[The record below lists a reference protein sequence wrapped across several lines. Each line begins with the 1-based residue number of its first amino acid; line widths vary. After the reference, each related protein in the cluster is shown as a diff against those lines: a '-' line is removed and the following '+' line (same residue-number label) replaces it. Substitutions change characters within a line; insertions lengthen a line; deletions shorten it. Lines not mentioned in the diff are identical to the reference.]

1 MCLERISEE
10 AVVEDLIV
18 RIEEEVVVVMII
30 DVAIIESKKEYC
42 CLFLMFEWSIF
53 RFVYE
58 HKTSIKRGRKG
69 KD

>member
-30 DVAIIESKKEYC
+30 DVTITESKKRIL
-42 CLFLMFEWSIF
+42 LFVFD
-53 RFVYE
+53 V
-58 HKTSIKRGRKG
+58 
-69 KD
+69 

>member
-1 MCLERISEE
+1 M
-10 AVVEDLIV
+10 EDLIV

-30 DVAIIESKKEYC
+30 DVAITESKKEYC

>member
-1 MCLERISEE
+1 MWLERISEE

-30 DVAIIESKKEYC
+30 DVAITESKKEYC

-69 KD
+69 KN